1 MSYTLDANLLL
12 YASDE
17 SSPFHERSRELL
29 GEAALGPEIVYLFW
43 PTIMAY
49 LRIATH
55 PAVFRQPLSMAEAI
69 GNIDALIGRAHVR
82 TPGEQESFW
91 GRFVAVATDARPAGN
106 TVPDIQIVSLMLAHG
121 VKTIWTH
128 DRDFRRF
135 RGIEVRDP
143 FE

>member
-1 MSYTLDANLLL
+1 VSYTLDANLLL

-17 SSPFHERSRELL
+17 SSPHHRRSRELVAR
-29 GEAALGPEIVYLFW
+29 AALGPEIVYLFW

-55 PAVFRQPLSMAEAI
+55 PAVFPQPLSMAEAI

-91 GRFVAVATDARPAGN
+91 RRFVAVAGDARPIGN
-106 TVPDIQIVSLMLAHG
+106 AVADTQIVSLMIAHG

-143 FE
+143 FD

>member
-17 SSPFHERSRELL
+17 SSPYHERSRELL
-29 GEAALGPEIVYLFW
+29 REAALGPEIVYLFW

-55 PAVFRQPLSMAEAI
+55 PAVFRLPLSMAEAI

-91 GRFVAVATDARPAGN
+91 VDSSPLPRMRARPE
-106 TVPDIQIVSLMLAHG
+106 TPSRIPRS
-121 VKTIWTH
+121 W
-128 DRDFRRF
+128 R
-135 RGIEVRDP
+135 
-143 FE
+143 

>member
-1 MSYTLDANLLL
+1 VSYTLDANLLL

-17 SSPFHERSRELL
+17 SSPYHERSRELIAQ
-29 GEAALGPEIVYLFW
+29 AAHGPEIVYLFW

-55 PAVFRQPLSMAEAI
+55 PAVFRQPLSTTEAI
-69 GNIDALIGRAHVR
+69 GNMDALIGRPHVQ

-91 GRFVAVATDARPAGN
+91 TRFVAVASDARPAGN
-106 TVPDIQIVSLMLAHG
+106 TVPDTQIVSLMLIHG

-135 RGIEVRDP
+135 RGIEVHDP
-143 FE
+143 FD